1 MSVAENDV
9 QAQRL
14 GIVELSFQVERV
26 NSRTLQ
32 LKGKLFKLRN
42 CLPLK
47 TAAMHVCTNE
57 PAMRLAVRVLS
68 PVVNL
73 HSLVRITAH
82 CGNLLETHYEL
93 LSYGIPVAA
102 LPIDVDGNCSND
114 NHKRW
119 IQKRKEIEDVR
130 KRSAIQSSSSS
141 PPPQQQQQQQTA
153 STRRFPDESTT
164 ISTPYI
170 LSVAASTLPTSSTR
184 SSSTSSLP
192 GVEHSNSFRA
202 KGSEVIIAEPGP
214 NDCILGRGQ
223 PVDQHEGNV
232 QFRKFLQEH
241 LNAYANAPHYMK
253 HKVGNDIQMMLINEH
268 NVRFL
273 KKHESGTGWK
283 VADDSAIREKILR
296 TFRRMMLNDKRQK
309 QQQQQQPQQQTP

>member
-1 MSVAENDV
+1 MIMSVAENDV

-14 GIVELSFQVERV
+14 GIVELSFQIEKV

-102 LPIDVDGNCSND
+102 LPIDVDGNCNND

-119 IQKRKEIEDVR
+119 IQKRKEIEDER
-130 KRSAIQSSSSS
+130 KRSTIDSLSSS
-141 PPPQQQQQQQTA
+141 PPSPQQQTSSSATQI
-153 STRRFPDESTT
+153 RDESTT
-164 ISTPYI
+164 VSTPYI
-170 LSVAASTLPTSSTR
+170 LSVAQSTAPPMSIR
-184 SSSTSSLP
+184 STSTSPLP
-192 GVEHSNSFRA
+192 GTEHGTSVRA
-202 KGSEVIIAEPGP
+202 IDSGVIIAEPGP

-232 QFRKFLQEH
+232 QFRQFLQEH
-241 LNAYANAPHYMK
+241 LKTYANAPHYMK
-253 HKVGNDIQMMLINEH
+253 HKVGNDIQTMLVNEH
-268 NVRFL
+268 HVRFL

-283 VADDSAIREKILR
+283 LADDAAIREKILR
-296 TFRRMMLNDKRQK
+296 TFRRMMLKDK
-309 QQQQQQPQQQTP
+309 QQKEQRRQPQQPP